1 MRIIDVTQGT
11 YEWHRFRQGCVTG
24 TTVKSALGSAK
35 VQETLL
41 YKIVSERMTEPQ
53 IDDLTTPAVRRGTE
67 LEPMARKA
75 LIAKT
80 GTNFV
85 EVGMLQDDT
94 LERFRLSPDGVEIV
108 DGKVV
113 GGCEI
118 KCPDSKKHVEYLLS
132 GVVPKD
138 YIWQV
143 KAPFIMSDDIKYWTF
158 ASFDD
163 RNYECPLF
171 MITVTRADFP
181 EIAGERKEMARFLAR
196 VEEKHSQLT
205 F

>member
-1 MRIIDVTQGT
+1 LKIIDVIQGT
-11 YEWHRFRQGCVTG
+11 YEWHCFRQGCVTG
-24 TTVKSALGSAK
+24 TTVKSALGSPK

-53 IDDLTTPAVRRGTE
+53 IDELGTVAVRRGQE
-67 LEPMARKA
+67 MEPIARNA

-80 GTNFV
+80 GINFQ
-85 EVGMLQDDT
+85 EVGMLQHDT
-94 LERFRLSPDGVEIV
+94 LENFRLSPDGVEIV
-108 DGKVV
+108 DGKVI
-113 GGCEI
+113 GGCEL
-118 KCPDSKKHVEYLLS
+118 KCPNSKNHVEYLLS
-132 GVVPKD
+132 GEVPKD

-143 KAPFIMSDDIKYWTF
+143 KAPFIMSDDIQYWTF

-171 MITVTRADFP
+171 IKTVTRADFP
-181 EIAGERKEMARFLAR
+181 EIESERTELARFLDR
-196 VEEKHSQLT
+196 VNQKHLELT